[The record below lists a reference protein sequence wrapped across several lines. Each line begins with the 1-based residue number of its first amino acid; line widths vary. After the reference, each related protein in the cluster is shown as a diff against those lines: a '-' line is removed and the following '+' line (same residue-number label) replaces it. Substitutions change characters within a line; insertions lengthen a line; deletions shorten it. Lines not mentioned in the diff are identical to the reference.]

1 MKTIVMINNKGGVG
15 KTNSV
20 TAISHILSQRLNKR
34 VLMVDLDPQMNMTS
48 MFCDVDF
55 IDLFS
60 NLYNGSMEKGAPSV
74 EDLLMDSGMD
84 VNDCILHTKYAG
96 LDMIPAFL
104 TLSEAEERLKADVR
118 TPQQFRL
125 RYHLDKLKDQYD
137 FCIIDTSPSVSI
149 LNINGLAAAQE
160 VFVPLRCDGGSL
172 LGATITKNLIE
183 TVRTYNPGLR
193 MGGMFFTQWNGR
205 KNVSKTVYELMET
218 AFGETLLPYTIRV
231 SKDVEESTLAQV
243 PILDYAPRAAVTGDY
258 IALADYIAAT
268 DKAACRDAY
277 VHSKA

>member
-60 NLYNGSMEKGAPSV
+60 NLYNGSMEKAAPSV

-84 VNDCILHTKYAG
+84 VNECILHTKYAG

-205 KNVSKTVYELMET
+205 KNVSKTVYELMEA

-258 IALADYIAAT
+258 IALAEYIAAT
-268 DKAACRDAY
+268 DKAACRAAY
-277 VHSKA
+277 VQAKT

>member
-60 NLYNGSMEKGAPSV
+60 NLYNGSMEKAAPSV

-84 VNDCILHTKYAG
+84 VNECILHTKYEG

-268 DKAACRDAY
+268 DKAACRAAY
-277 VHSKA
+277 VQAKA

>member
-60 NLYNGSMEKGAPSV
+60 NLYNGSMEKA
-74 EDLLMDSGMD
+74 
-84 VNDCILHTKYAG
+84 
-96 LDMIPAFL
+96 AFL

-268 DKAACRDAY
+268 DKAACRAAY
-277 VHSKA
+277 VQAKA

>member
-48 MFCDVDF
+48 MFCDIDF

-60 NLYNGSMEKGAPSV
+60 NLYNGSMEKAAPSV

-84 VNDCILHTKYAG
+84 VNECILHTKYEG

-268 DKAACRDAY
+268 DKAACRAAY
-277 VHSKA
+277 VQAKA

>member
-60 NLYNGSMEKGAPSV
+60 NLYNGSMEKAAPSV

-84 VNDCILHTKYAG
+84 VNECILHTKYAG

-205 KNVSKTVYELMET
+205 KNVSKTVCELMEA

-258 IALADYIAAT
+258 IALTDYIAAT
-268 DKAACRDAY
+268 DKAACRAAY
-277 VHSKA
+277 IQAKT